1 MSVVAALFVV
11 ALLITV
17 TGFFLSPKAQE
28 RNSSRTSTLSTRRV
42 AKPAQ
47 APARTASAPVR
58 PRRTAYTDASSLYD
72 APIKRRAS
80 AYVGETAYPEVV
92 STQRMR
98 AATNEARPTAQRI
111 QAVTSGRL
119 AGSTNVRRPANAR
132 TNGAAKAVAYPGPLK
147 TLEGR
152 LLSWPVG
159 IPGLFMIFLLFF
171 YLLNL
176 ALPHPLIASSSFF
189 GSTNLPPTPTASSGA
204 PTTNASQRLVRLG
217 QLDPA
222 QYQSMQQYNTW
233 AYSACSAAAMTEVI
247 NAYGHAYHITN
258 ILTVEANIHEITPEL
273 GLLEESGIQH
283 TGEQFGFKTSWGHNL
298 SLDQVI
304 AVANSGTP
312 VIVSFPPAKFPGGHI
327 LVVRGGDSSSVDLA
341 DSSRLNWTQLS
352 RERFLQLWGG
362 FSAIMK
368 PA

>member
-1 MSVVAALFVV
+1 
-11 ALLITV
+11 
-17 TGFFLSPKAQE
+17 
-28 RNSSRTSTLSTRRV
+28 
-42 AKPAQ
+42 
-47 APARTASAPVR
+47 
-58 PRRTAYTDASSLYD
+58 
-72 APIKRRAS
+72 
-80 AYVGETAYPEVV
+80 
-92 STQRMR
+92 
-98 AATNEARPTAQRI
+98 
-111 QAVTSGRL
+111 
-119 AGSTNVRRPANAR
+119 
-132 TNGAAKAVAYPGPLK
+132 
-147 TLEGR
+147 
-152 LLSWPVG
+152 
-159 IPGLFMIFLLFF
+159 MIFLLFF
-171 YLLNL
+171 YLLNI

-189 GSTNLPPTPTASSGA
+189 GSTNLPPTPTASSGE

-217 QLDPA
+217 QLDPD

-247 NAYGHAYHITN
+247 NAYGHSYHITN
-258 ILTVEANIHEITPEL
+258 ILTVESNIHEITPEL

-304 AVANSGTP
+304 AVANGGTP

-327 LVVRGGDSSSVDLA
+327 LVVRGGDSNNVDLA

>member
-28 RNSSRTSTLSTRRV
+28 RNSSRPPTLSTKRV
-42 AKPAQ
+42 AKPAP
-47 APARTASAPVR
+47 APVRPASAPVR
-58 PRRTAYTDASSLYD
+58 PRRTTYTDARSLYD

-80 AYVGETAYPEVV
+80 AYVGETAYTEVV

-98 AATNEARPTAQRI
+98 AMANETRTTTQRI
-111 QAVTSGRL
+111 QAVTGGRL
-119 AGSTNVRRPANAR
+119 VGSTNARRPTHAR
-132 TNGAAKAVAYPGPLK
+132 TNGAARAVAYPGSLK

-152 LLSWPVG
+152 LLSWPVAL
-159 IPGLFMIFLLFF
+159 PGLFMIFLLFF

-176 ALPHPLIASSSFF
+176 ALPHPLIAASSFF

-204 PTTNASQRLVRLG
+204 PTTTASQRLARLG

-247 NAYGHAYHITN
+247 NAYGHTYHITD
-258 ILTVEANIHEITPEL
+258 ILTIESNIHEITPEL

-283 TGEQFGFKTSWGHNL
+283 TGEQFGFKTSWGHKL
-298 SLDQVI
+298 SFDQVI
-304 AVANSGTP
+304 AVANGGTP

-327 LVVRGGDSSSVDLA
+327 LVVRGGNSNYIDLA
-341 DSSRLNWTQLS
+341 DSSRLDWTQLS